1 MDCALYLGK
10 RKTDP
15 SRDAITL
22 ENFENADFLQDFAD
36 WLEIWQISSA
46 KTPYGLTSDTFFTAI
61 HTSRGLRLLAD
72 YLLKVKGFKYVL
84 FRSVQSDCLEGRFGT
99 HRQMNGGN
107 YYAATRQFLEAE
119 KIIRMKSLLKYSNL
133 NMLEVK
139 LVFKENNEA
148 IRRQI
153 KQDASAFLEDM
164 EFRFKLGNTTLE
176 DNAIL
181 FYLSG
186 YIARSIRKTGK
197 CSSCNNLL
205 IKDGAS
211 VSVNFEQMENDE
223 NVVSCKKRFFDM
235 VNCGGLCN
243 PSDAIFMATLHAQE
257 LFNKIFDDA
266 DTRSRFLKFKNP
278 RAVFMECFTE
288 KILSCENTASLG
300 LIKCA

>member
-1 MDCALYLGK
+1 M
-10 RKTDP
+10 
-15 SRDAITL
+15 
-22 ENFENADFLQDFAD
+22 
-36 WLEIWQISSA
+36 
-46 KTPYGLTSDTFFTAI
+46 
-61 HTSRGLRLLAD
+61 
-72 YLLKVKGFKYVL
+72 L

-300 LIKCA
+300 LIKCAQGHRFITLMEIASQKIFNIGGKNYVNDLNSKIHSQRKNKRKNVSKPEANNQTDHKVLKLQSDRK